1 MLQVFEA
8 LQQSQDDSLINSIID
23 EVMEPQLRQV
33 IIEAWRDVA
42 DVDRSEQVKKVTD
55 ITCILPSPSPLPPL
69 NILHNTSRLFTV
81 PYFFFRS
88 FRYTASYRHSYLVIQ
103 MYRGGGR
110 PEL

>member
-33 IIEAWRDVA
+33 VIEA
-42 DVDRSEQVKKVTD
+42 
-55 ITCILPSPSPLPPL
+55 CILPSPSPLPPL
-69 NILHNTSRLFTV
+69 SILHNTSRLFKV
-81 PYFFFRS
+81 PYFLVRS

-110 PEL
+110 PELYI

>member
-42 DVDRSEQVKKVTD
+42 DVNRSKHVKKVTD
-55 ITCILPSPSPLPPL
+55 ITCILPSPSLPPPL
-69 NILHNTSRLFTV
+69 SILHNTRT
-81 PYFFFRS
+81 
-88 FRYTASYRHSYLVIQ
+88 
-103 MYRGGGR
+103 
-110 PEL
+110 

>member
-42 DVDRSEQVKKVTD
+42 DVNRSKHVKKVTD
-55 ITCILPSPSPLPPL
+55 ITCILSSPSPPPPL
-69 NILHNTSRLFTV
+69 SILHNTRT
-81 PYFFFRS
+81 
-88 FRYTASYRHSYLVIQ
+88 
-103 MYRGGGR
+103 
-110 PEL
+110 

>member
-1 MLQVFEA
+1 
-8 LQQSQDDSLINSIID
+8 
-23 EVMEPQLRQV
+23 MEPQLRQV

-42 DVDRSEQVKKVTD
+42 DVDRSKQLKKVTD
-55 ITCILPSPSPLPPL
+55 ITCILPSPSPPPPPPL
-69 NILHNTSRLFTV
+69 SIPHNTSRLFTV
-81 PYFFFRS
+81 PYFFVRS

>member
-81 PYFFFRS
+81 PYFFFFF

>member
-1 MLQVFEA
+1 
-8 LQQSQDDSLINSIID
+8 
-23 EVMEPQLRQV
+23 MEPQLRQV

-42 DVDRSEQVKKVTD
+42 DVDRSKQVKKLTD

-69 NILHNTSRLFTV
+69 STLHNTSRLS
-81 PYFFFRS
+81 PIFFVRS

-110 PEL
+110 PELSPVYKTRA